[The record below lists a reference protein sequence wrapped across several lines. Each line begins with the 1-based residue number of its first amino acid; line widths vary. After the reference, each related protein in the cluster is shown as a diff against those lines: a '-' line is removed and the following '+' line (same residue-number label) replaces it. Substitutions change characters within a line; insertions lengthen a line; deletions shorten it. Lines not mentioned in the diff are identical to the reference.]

1 MKHRVRPLLLA
12 LLLALLPLTAPVA
25 AGEPPPLVNVC
36 WDFGCKSSA
45 RLVLPA
51 ADWAAIR
58 DLFQPR
64 PPDPASERARIAEA
78 IARFERALGPATGTD
93 ADRGGN
99 IEGSGRPGQMDC
111 IDESLNTAGYLGV
124 LADRGLLAWHDLGR
138 RHKRAPWVLDQHWT
152 ATVVDRASGT
162 RWAVD
167 SWFLDNGRRP
177 YVQRLER
184 WLAKAEPP
192 PNPDAPG

>member
-1 MKHRVRPLLLA
+1 MKRRLRPLLLA
-12 LLLALLPLTAPVA
+12 LLPLAAPVA

-36 WDFGCKSSA
+36 WDYGCNSSA

-58 DLFQPR
+58 DLFVPR
-64 PPDPASERARIAEA
+64 APDPASERARIATA

-99 IEGSGRPGQMDC
+99 VAGSGLPGQMDC
-111 IDESLNTAGYLGV
+111 IDESRNTAGYLGV
-124 LADRGLLAWHDLGR
+124 LAERGLLAWHDVAG
-138 RHKRAPWVLDQHWT
+138 RHKRAPWLLDQHWT
-152 ATVVDRASGT
+152 AVVVERDAGT

-177 YVQRLER
+177 YVQRLDR
-184 WLAKAEPP
+184 WLAKAELPP
-192 PNPDAPG
+192 HPEAP